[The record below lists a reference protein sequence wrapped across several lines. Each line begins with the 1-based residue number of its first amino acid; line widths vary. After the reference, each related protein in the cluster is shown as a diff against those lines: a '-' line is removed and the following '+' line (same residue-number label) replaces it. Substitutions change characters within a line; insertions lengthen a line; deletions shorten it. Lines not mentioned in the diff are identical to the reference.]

1 MTDAISG
8 NAPVATATA
17 TTQISKNGFDSETF
31 LQLLVAQLKYQDPSN
46 PTSSSEFMAQTA
58 TLAQVQSLN
67 EIADQNTQALTLQRS
82 LSAGA
87 LVGHTVSY
95 TDTDGATK
103 TGTVTSVKISNDSS
117 TESKAVVDGVD
128 VALGRLS
135 EVSLPATA

>member
-8 NAPVATATA
+8 SAPVATNTA

-95 TDTDGATK
+95 TDTDGTTK

-128 VALGRLS
+128 IALGRLS
-135 EVSLPATA
+135 EVSLPATD

>member
-8 NAPVATATA
+8 SPIVATSTA

-95 TDTDGATK
+95 TDTDGSTK
-103 TGTVTSVKISNDSS
+103 TGTVSSVKISGDSKA
-117 TESKAVVDGVD
+117 ESKAVVDGVEI
-128 VALGRLS
+128 ALGRLS
-135 EVSLPATA
+135 EVSLPAAD

>member
-8 NAPVATATA
+8 SAPVATSTA

-95 TDTDGATK
+95 TDTDGTTK
-103 TGTVTSVKISNDSS
+103 TGTVTSVKISSDSS

-128 VALGRLS
+128 IALGRLS
-135 EVSLPATA
+135 EVSLPATD

>member
-8 NAPVATATA
+8 NAPVATTTA

-135 EVSLPATA
+135 EVSLPATT

>member
-1 MTDAISG
+1 MTDAITGS
-8 NAPVATATA
+8 APVATSTA
-17 TTQISKNGFDSETF
+17 TTQVSKNGFDSETF

-67 EIADQNTQALTLQRS
+67 EIADQNTHALSLQRS

-87 LVGHTVSY
+87 LVGHTVFY
-95 TDTDGATK
+95 TDTDGTTK
-103 TGTVTSVKISNDSS
+103 TGTVTSVKISGDSS

-135 EVSLPATA
+135 EVSLPAAD

>member
-1 MTDAISG
+1 MTDAITGS
-8 NAPVATATA
+8 APVATSTA
-17 TTQISKNGFDSETF
+17 TTQVSKNGFDSETF

-95 TDTDGATK
+95 TDTDGTTK
-103 TGTVTSVKISNDSS
+103 TGTVTSVKISGDSS

-135 EVSLPATA
+135 EVSLPAAD

>member
-8 NAPVATATA
+8 NAPVATTTA

-128 VALGRLS
+128 IALGRLS
-135 EVSLPATA
+135 EVSLPATT

>member
-128 VALGRLS
+128 ITLGRLS
-135 EVSLPATA
+135 EVSLPATD

>member
-8 NAPVATATA
+8 SSSVATNTA

-128 VALGRLS
+128 IALGRLS
-135 EVSLPATA
+135 EVSLPATT

>member
-8 NAPVATATA
+8 SYSVATNTA
-17 TTQISKNGFDSETF
+17 TTQAAKSSGFDSETF

-46 PTSSSEFMAQTA
+46 PTRSSEFMAQTA

-95 TDTDGATK
+95 TDSDGSTR
-103 TGTVTSVKISNDSS
+103 TGTVTSVKISGDSS
-117 TESKAVVDGVD
+117 TETTAVV
-128 VALGRLS
+128 
-135 EVSLPATA
+135 

>member
-1 MTDAISG
+1 MTDAITGS
-8 NAPVATATA
+8 APMATTTA
-17 TTQISKNGFDSETF
+17 TTQVSKNGFDSETF

-95 TDTDGATK
+95 TDTDGTTK
-103 TGTVTSVKISNDSS
+103 TGTVTSVKISGDSS

-135 EVSLPATA
+135 EVSLPAAD

>member
-8 NAPVATATA
+8 NAPVATTTA

-128 VALGRLS
+128 IALGRLS
-135 EVSLPATA
+135 EVSLPATD